1 MVVAVIVMFIL
12 FLFFILIKIPIFFSM
27 AISSVIS
34 ILVFSPEINLTII
47 PNNFFYGVNSFE
59 LLAVP
64 FFIIAAEL
72 MNECEITDRIF
83 NFADSLIGSFPGGL
97 GQVNILASMIFAGMT
112 GSGVADAS
120 GLGKV
125 EVKAMLDRGYTPE
138 FTAAVTASSAIIGP
152 IIPPSIPMVLM
163 GVITSTSSGRL
174 LIGGFFPGLIIGGTL
189 MLLVWILAFKRKIP
203 ISRKASFL
211 LIWGNF
217 KKAFLPLGT
226 PIILIGGM
234 LSGIFTPTEAA
245 VVAVIYTLIL
255 GIFFYKKLKMGNLWQ
270 VLIRSAITSS
280 KILIILCGAGIIS
293 SLVIRWNIIPP
304 ILNFFLS
311 ISQSPRCIFFLII
324 LLILFLGCFLIDLA
338 IMVIVIPT
346 VMPIVIKIGLD
357 PVHFGVVAVLSL
369 MIAMITPPVGSIMY
383 IICDYTN
390 ISIFQ
395 YIKEMIPFYIVLFG
409 TIILVMFFPQIVLF
423 LPNLIMG

>member
-1 MVVAVIVMFIL
+1 MFVAVLVMFLL
-12 FLFFILIKIPIFFSM
+12 FVFFILIKIPIFFSM
-27 AISSVIS
+27 FISSIIS
-34 ILVFSPEINLTII
+34 ILVFSPEINLTLVPSNI
-47 PNNFFYGVNSFE
+47 FYGVNSFE

-64 FFIIAAEL
+64 LFILTAEL
-72 MNECEITDRIF
+72 MNESEITDRIF
-83 NFADSLIGSFPGGL
+83 NLADSLVGSFPGGL
-97 GQVNILASMIFAGMT
+97 GQVNVLASMIFAGMT

-125 EVKAMLDRGYTPE
+125 EVRAMLDRGYAPK

-163 GVITSTSSGRL
+163 GVITNTSSGRL
-174 LIGGFFPGLIIGGTL
+174 LIGGFLPGVIMGGGL
-189 MLLVWILAFKRKIP
+189 MLLVAMLAFKRRYP
-203 ISRKASFL
+203 TSRKASLL

-217 KKAFLPLGT
+217 KKASLPLGT
-226 PIILIGGM
+226 PIILVGGI

-245 VVAVIYTLIL
+245 VVAVIYSLIL
-255 GIFFYKKLKMGNLWQ
+255 GTFVYKKLKMDNLWQ
-270 VLIRSAITSS
+270 ILIRSSITSS
-280 KILIILCGAGIIS
+280 KILIILCGANIIS
-293 SLVIRWNIIPP
+293 LLITRWNLIPL
-304 ILNFFLS
+304 ILNFFFS
-311 ISQSPRCIFFLII
+311 ISHSPQVIFFLII

-338 IMVIVIPT
+338 IMVIVIPV
-346 VMPIVIKIGLD
+346 VMPIIIKIGVD
-357 PVHFGVVAVLSL
+357 PVHFGVVAVLAL

-409 TIILVMFFPQIVLF
+409 TIILVMFFPKIVLF